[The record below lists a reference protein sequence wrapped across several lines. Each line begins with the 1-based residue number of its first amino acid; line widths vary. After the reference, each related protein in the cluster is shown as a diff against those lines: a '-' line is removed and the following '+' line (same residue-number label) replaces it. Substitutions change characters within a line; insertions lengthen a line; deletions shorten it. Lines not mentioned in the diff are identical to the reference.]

1 MVENGKDSGF
11 YFFLFLFNNLE
22 GGLST
27 LGMLRFITKVQNH
40 ILSNVNTAKERS
52 RPRYS
57 LILTLPFIPG
67 SPRLEWVRSVKYT
80 LRIPYKTSR

>member
-27 LGMLRFITKVQNH
+27 LGDAEIYHK
-40 ILSNVNTAKERS
+40 SSK
-52 RPRYS
+52 
-57 LILTLPFIPG
+57 
-67 SPRLEWVRSVKYT
+67 
-80 LRIPYKTSR
+80 PYLKQREYG